1 YPGNRYEGQILLHPD
16 NTNVLAKGV
25 DPIEVRMRISMV
37 FQKPNPFP
45 KSIYENVAYGLRV
58 RGERSK
64 SAVDDKVE
72 EALKGASLWNEV
84 KDRLQ
89 DLAFNLSGGQQ
100 QRLCIARALATDPEI
115 MLFDEP
121 TSALDPIAT
130 VNIEELMSGLKNKL
144 SILIVT
150 HNMQQAA
157 RISDYT
163 AYMYLGEMIEFDATD
178 KIFTNPGKKE
188 TEDYITGKFG

>member
-1 YPGNRYEGQILLHPD
+1 
-16 NTNVLAKGV
+16 
-25 DPIEVRMRISMV
+25 M
-37 FQKPNPFP
+37 
-45 KSIYENVAYGLRV
+45 
-58 RGERSK
+58 
-64 SAVDDKVE
+64 DDKVE

-130 VNIEELMSGLKNKL
+130 VNIEELMSGLKDKL
-144 SILIVT
+144 SILVVT

-163 AYMYLGEMIEFDATD
+163 AYMYLGEMIEFDETN
-178 KIFTNPGKKE
+178 KIFTNPSKKE